1 MVFKI
6 YSKTLENKIS
16 CIYNNEN
23 NYSLIFCYFL
33 PPQPMSA
40 YEISSSGGISSL
52 NAVSN
57 LLKILD
63 RLMQTFS
70 QILFKDASASIHR
83 LLDDK

>member
-1 MVFKI
+1 MIFKS
-6 YSKTLENKIS
+6 YSKALENKIS

-33 PPQPMSA
+33 PSQPMSA
-40 YEISSSGGISSL
+40 YKISSLGGISSQ
-52 NAVSN
+52 NALSDEP
-57 LLKILD
+57 KILG

-70 QILFKDASASIHR
+70 QILFTDVSASTHR

>member
-6 YSKTLENKIS
+6 YSKTLENKII

-33 PPQPMSA
+33 PSQPMSA
-40 YEISSSGGISSL
+40 YEIFSLGGISSL
-52 NAVSN
+52 NAASN
-57 LLKILD
+57 LPKILN
-63 RLMQTFS
+63 RLMKTFS
-70 QILFKDASASIHR
+70 QILFTDASASIHR